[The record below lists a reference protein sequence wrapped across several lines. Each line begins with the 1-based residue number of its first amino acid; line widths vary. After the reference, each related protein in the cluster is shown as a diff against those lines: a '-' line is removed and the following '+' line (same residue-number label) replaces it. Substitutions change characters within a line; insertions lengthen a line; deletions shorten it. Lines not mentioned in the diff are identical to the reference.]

1 MDTGPFPCRVFYTY
15 TQFLPPPGRGCRY
28 QVTLS
33 ARLLLGGGRPA
44 GGRIT
49 GLALRLAAGANTE
62 LRFPSAKAIY
72 RSLTVW
78 MGAAAKRPADMT
90 RAFDNNMVTNTR
102 SLVHLARPF
111 TLEAGAFKTGASSW
125 FWIAFSS
132 GGYTYTGGDLVVE
145 IVLSDVVGG
154 APKPVP
160 FDAYPSGPDA
170 AAAYAPNYKATSATG
185 PANRDVLAMLL
196 PYTN

>member
-72 RSLTVW
+72 RS
-78 MGAAAKRPADMT
+78 
-90 RAFDNNMVTNTR
+90 
-102 SLVHLARPF
+102 
-111 TLEAGAFKTGASSW
+111 
-125 FWIAFSS
+125 
-132 GGYTYTGGDLVVE
+132 
-145 IVLSDVVGG
+145 
-154 APKPVP
+154 
-160 FDAYPSGPDA
+160 
-170 AAAYAPNYKATSATG
+170 
-185 PANRDVLAMLL
+185 
-196 PYTN
+196 